1 MNICPAEKHVH
12 ACFPGTSAV
21 HAAKRTAAFLC
32 KLMSMGALWGM
43 ALFVMPGCGVSVHD
57 AVARGD
63 INLVKTL
70 LDKHPDWVNTKT
82 NRGKTPL
89 HYAVSYAQQ
98 PCMDLLLE
106 RGANINAQDATG
118 MTPLHV
124 AAMLGRAEQA
134 RRLLNHGALREGKD
148 SFGDTPLHTAA
159 VFGQGGMVQLLIEA
173 GGDASMSN
181 TRGKTPI
188 DLAKDNR
195 HPEVA
200 RLFESTAPGRIQ

>member
-1 MNICPAEKHVH
+1 VTVFFFKYLPT
-12 ACFPGTSAV
+12 G
-21 HAAKRTAAFLC
+21 AFGVL
-32 KLMSMGALWGM
+32 
-43 ALFVMPGCGVSVHD
+43 ALFVASGCGVSVHD

-63 INLVKTL
+63 INLVQTL
-70 LDKHPDWVNTKT
+70 LTKHPDGVNAQTK
-82 NRGKTPL
+82 RGKTPL

-124 AAMLGRAEQA
+124 AAMLGRTGQA
-134 RRLLNHGALREGKD
+134 RWLLDHGALRDSKD

-159 VFGQGGMVQLLIEA
+159 VFGQGGMVRLLLEA
-173 GGDASMSN
+173 GADASIPN
-181 TRGKTPI
+181 ARGKTPA

-195 HPEVA
+195 HPDVA
-200 RLFESTAPGRIQ
+200 RLFESSAPGRNQ